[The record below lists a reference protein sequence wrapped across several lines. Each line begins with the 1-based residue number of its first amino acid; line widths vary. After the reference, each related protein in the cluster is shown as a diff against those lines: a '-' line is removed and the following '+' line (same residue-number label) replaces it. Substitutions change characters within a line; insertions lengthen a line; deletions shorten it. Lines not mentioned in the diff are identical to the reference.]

1 MKKQF
6 VAYAVLLFFSII
18 PMQAQLASD
27 NRFSRPLGA
36 VLTEIADRFDIR
48 LKYDVDT
55 AGLVLPYAD
64 SRIRPYSLEETLQGV
79 LAPFD
84 FKAVKQNDRLY
95 KIKSYEY
102 ARRTPADGEKLLAYL
117 QGLYPDRASWEARRG
132 KIRTEVR
139 AILGIDSLLAKC
151 VSDSKPILSKV
162 RKHDGY
168 TVRNFALETL
178 PGLYVCGSI
187 YAPARKGKLPL
198 IICPNGHFGDGRYR
212 KDQQQRMGVLARM
225 GAVCVDYD
233 LFGWGESALQVGG
246 PAHRSSMAH
255 VMQALNG
262 VRILDYMLTQKNI
275 DATRIG
281 VNGGSGG
288 GTQAV
293 LLTTIDDRYTA
304 SAPVVSLSSWFD
316 GGCPCESGLP
326 IHQAVGG
333 TCNAEM
339 AATFAPLPMLLV
351 SDGKDWTSTTPE
363 LEYPYLQKIYGY
375 YGATDRISNVHL
387 PAEGH
392 DFGINKREAVYRFF
406 AEVFALDS
414 SRADEAKVT
423 IEPQEALLSFGT
435 DGELLPEGAIR
446 SASDVVSFMDKE
458 LYFDVRWAAGLEKKA
473 RDWTA
478 SLQLGDPAK
487 ENKVRTLIFNHLRS
501 VTAWH
506 NSHPYT
512 TIPAGINPRTGQP
525 LTQLDREIIAVSAQ
539 PKEYHEKLMK
549 GLRECLTEEQV
560 EAILDKYTVGKVAF
574 TLKGYHAIVPNMTA
588 EEDSVCLSYLKEAR
602 ERAIDFKSMKQISEI
617 FGIYKDKC
625 EAYFNTHGRNWR
637 QMYSDYYKK
646 IVAEKKAKQK
656 KQQAEK
662 AKSTSGDKK

>member
-1 MKKQF
+1 MRKRL
-6 VAYAVLLFFSII
+6 VAYTFLLLLNFI

-27 NRFSRPLGA
+27 NRFSRPLGE
-36 VLTEIADRFDIR
+36 VLSEISDRFGVR

-79 LAPFD
+79 LSPFD
-84 FKAVKQNDRLY
+84 FKAVKQNDHLY

-102 ARRTPADGEKLLAYL
+102 ARRTPADGEKLLTYL
-117 QGLYPDRASWEARRG
+117 QGLYTDRASWEARRG

-139 AILGIDSLLAKC
+139 AVLGIDSLLAKC
-151 VSDSKPILSKV
+151 VTDSQPILSKV

-168 TVRNFALETL
+168 SVRNFALETL

-187 YAPARKGKLPL
+187 YTPARKGKLPL

-246 PAHRSSMAH
+246 AAHRSSMAH

-275 DATRIG
+275 DATRVG

-293 LLTTIDDRYTA
+293 LLTTIDDRFIA

-326 IHQAVGG
+326 IHQVVGG

-339 AATFAPLPMLLV
+339 AATFAPRPMLLV

-363 LEYPYLQKIYGY
+363 LEFPYLQKIYGY
-375 YGATDRISNVHL
+375 YEATDHLSNVHL
-387 PAEGH
+387 PEEGH

-406 AEVFALDS
+406 AEVFGLDS
-414 SRADEAKVT
+414 ARADESKVT
-423 IEPQEALLSFGT
+423 IEPQEALLSFGPE
-435 DGELLPEGAIR
+435 GELLPEGAIR

-478 SLQLGDPAK
+478 SLQLDDPAK

-525 LTQLDREIIAVSAQ
+525 LTKLDREIIAVSAQ

-625 EAYFNTHGRNWR
+625 EAYFNSHGRNWR

-662 AKSTSGDKK
+662 AKSAADNKK